1 MNQDTWSDMNIS
13 LVVGPFSFHLI
24 DLVGLDVVNL
34 NPNLTRPMDS
44 PSYVSFFLNPNQVK
58 FVFILTAQMSTF
70 H

>member
-13 LVVGPFSFHLI
+13 SVVGPFSFHLI

-34 NPNLTRPMDS
+34 DPNLTRPMDS